1 MQEESGQRADGRM
14 QIKMSVDSSV
24 ICHLPTAICNL
35 PSAICYLPIL
45 LLDKEP
51 NTRDNGCDISM
62 KPAKRIQ
69 LIVLLLV
76 GLWSAGILL
85 APMLSAAGSPIGSAF
100 YSLYAPVCHQFDH
113 RSLHV
118 DGEKLGVCVRC
129 SAIYFSFFLSALVL
143 ATWRKKAGASLPA
156 NRWIFVA
163 VVPMGIDAILSL
175 LTGYESTT
183 ASRAV
188 TGALFGLIM
197 PWYVLPLFIEA
208 LSQLRTRFII
218 KEGSPYVREAQ

>member
-1 MQEESGQRADGRM
+1 MGEDRRQTADGRR
-14 QIKMSVDSSV
+14 QGADQEGCLLLSV
-24 ICHLPTAICNL
+24 ICWLQSAICNQ
-35 PSAICYLPIL
+35 SSL

-51 NTRDNGCDISM
+51 NTRDNGCNISM

-69 LIVLLLV
+69 LILLLLI

-85 APMLSAAGSPIGSAF
+85 APMLSAAGSPIGSAL

-113 RSLHV
+113 RSFHV

-129 SAIYFSFFLSALVL
+129 SAIYFSFFLSSVVL
-143 ATWRKKAGASLPA
+143 AAWRKKAAASLPA
-156 NRWIFVA
+156 HRWIFVA
-163 VVPMGIDAILSL
+163 VIPMGIDAILSL

-183 ASRAV
+183 VSRAV

-208 LSQLRTRFII
+208 LSQLRTQFII